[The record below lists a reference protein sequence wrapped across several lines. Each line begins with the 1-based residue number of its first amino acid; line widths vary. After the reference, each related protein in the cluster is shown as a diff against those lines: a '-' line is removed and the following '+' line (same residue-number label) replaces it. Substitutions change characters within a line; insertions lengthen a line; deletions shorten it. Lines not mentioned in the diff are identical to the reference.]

1 MLTRHLDTLMT
12 SFRTKL
18 AVLGTISAL
27 ALMLLFGAEAHAQAP
42 AKKCVSLES
51 KSIPGQYVRHT
62 FFLGRVDPVVG
73 DLGQKDASFVQK
85 PGLARPAAAG
95 FASFESVNFPGF
107 YLRHFAFGIV
117 LAKNDGTDQFK
128 KDATFKVHPGLADKT
143 LASFEAINFPG
154 FFIRQ
159 WLLQGLVIGLA
170 VPGDTS
176 FDAAATF
183 KPVDG
188 VSKAGCEAAL
198 KRP

>member
-12 SFRTKL
+12 SLRTKL
-18 AVLGTISAL
+18 AVLSTISAL
-27 ALMLLFGAEAHAQAP
+27 ALTLLFGAEAHAQAP

-51 KSIPGQYVRHT
+51 KSVPGQYVRHS

-73 DLGQKDASFVQK
+73 DLGQKDASFVQR
-85 PGLARPAAAG
+85 PGLAQPTTAG
-95 FASFESVNFPGF
+95 FVSFESVNYPGW

-117 LAKNDGTDQFK
+117 LAKNDGTAQFK
-128 KDATFKVHPGLADKT
+128 DDATFKVHPGLADT
-143 LASFEAINFPG
+143 AQSSYEAINFKN

-159 WLLQGLVIGLA
+159 WLLQGLVLGPA

-183 KPVDG
+183 KTVEG
-188 VSKAGCEAAL
+188 FSKNGCTEAL
-198 KRP
+198 KRS